1 MSKPDGKTFGNFE
14 VVSEICEGGMGTL
27 LLARQTSL
35 DRPAVLKKLR
45 GSLTQRRELLERFER
60 EARAAAAIH
69 HHNVVAVYDYFTW
82 RNQEYIAQEFVDGID
97 LATLLRRKGT
107 VPWRVAVLI
116 VLEVLRGL
124 EEIHAAGTVHRDLKP
139 SNILLGRRGEVK
151 IADFGIAL
159 EATGEPITEAGT
171 FVGTR
176 QYSPPEQL
184 MGERMDARGDIFSLG
199 VCLYE
204 MLAGDPPFADSDDD
218 GQSLL
223 QQIRKGSYVPV
234 RRAASSVP
242 LWVARVIKSTLR
254 ARRRRRVSTARELR
268 RTFERHLGNPS
279 PADAR
284 ATLAGWLWD
293 AQVFQAREN
302 ETVVQVNSSFPT
314 ERRGA
319 RVWIL
324 AGLAAVVVAAAAW
337 MSWPLVEERAPVVRL
352 PPIPRIQTRAPA
364 ETTPKEPAAPI
375 WTAFPRLPKLAKPA
389 AEPPAELPAVKSA
402 PPQLPPEQRERE
414 RR

>member
-1 MSKPDGKTFGNFE
+1 MSKPEGKTLGNFE

-97 LATLLRRKGT
+97 LATLLRRKGSL
-107 VPWRVAVLI
+107 PWRVAVLV

-159 EATGEPITEAGT
+159 DATGEPITEPGT

-204 MLAGDPPFADSDDD
+204 MLTGDPPFADSDDD

-234 RRAASSVP
+234 GRAASGGVP
-242 LWVARVIKSTLR
+242 WWVARVIRSTLR

-314 ERRGA
+314 ARRATRGWIALAFAAAIGAAAIWLAWPPAERALPAQAPHVEIGA
-319 RVWIL
+319 SRVP
-324 AGLAAVVVAAAAW
+324 AGEQPPPVEVELPELELPPAATPPVPAAVVH
-337 MSWPLVEERAPVVRL
+337 
-352 PPIPRIQTRAPA
+352 
-364 ETTPKEPAAPI
+364 
-375 WTAFPRLPKLAKPA
+375 
-389 AEPPAELPAVKSA
+389 A
-402 PPQLPPEQRERE
+402 PPPEPRPEHRERE
-414 RR
+414 HR

>member
-1 MSKPDGKTFGNFE
+1 MTKVDGKTYGNFE

-97 LATLLRRKGT
+97 LATLLRRKGSI
-107 VPWRVAVLI
+107 PWRVAVLI

-204 MLAGDPPFADSDDD
+204 MLTGDPPFADSDDD

-234 RRAASSVP
+234 RRAASGGVP
-242 LWVARVIKSTLR
+242 FWVARVIRSTLR

-314 ERRGA
+314 PRRTA
-319 RVWIL
+319 RMW
-324 AGLAAVVVAAAAW
+324 VVLGMVTAIGAAAIW
-337 MSWPLVEERAPVVRL
+337 FSRPLVERVTVFRL
-352 PPIPRIQTRAPA
+352 PAARV
-364 ETTPKEPAAPI
+364 EGAAPPEAQPVEEKSPV
-375 WTAFPRLPKLAKPA
+375 WTAFPEEPTAE
-389 AEPPAELPAVKSA
+389 EPPPAPHEARQA
-402 PPQLPPEQRERE
+402 PPPAPPLEHRERE